1 MIRLTKKNFQASDL
15 LRNQMLQWNLL
26 YDLLTREFARCKLN
40 NNIHEIGYKV
50 ELVDKLYN
58 CHLRQDNR
66 KIVNALLNLDLDSE
80 FEKSDS
86 YSIINKIAE
95 IKLPKHKDE
104 GMYKRLGEVF
114 ASKYCHFHYP
124 HKFPITD
131 SYSKIALSKLFD
143 KKINYYDNN
152 YTQFIHDIND
162 LKNSIKFEITYAKID
177 TYLWLYGQ
185 WLEYKDKN
193 QCSHEFRYLIEC
205 EYELLEDLSPIS

>member
-1 MIRLTKKNFQASDL
+1 MIQITKKNIKAAYSL
-15 LRNQMLQWNLL
+15 KKKMLHWNLL
-26 YDLLTREFARCKLN
+26 YELLTREFTHCNLN

-58 CHLRQDNR
+58 CQLRQDNR
-66 KIVNALLNLDLDSE
+66 KVANALLNLNLDSK

-86 YSIINKIAE
+86 FLIVNKIAE
-95 IKLPKHKDE
+95 IKLPKYKEE
-104 GMYKRLGEVF
+104 GYYKRLGEVF

-124 HKFPITD
+124 HRFPITD
-131 SYSKIALSKLFD
+131 SYSRLASSTLFNN
-143 KKINYYDNN
+143 KMNYYDNN

-193 QCSHEFRYLIEC
+193 QCSHEFRHY
-205 EYELLEDLSPIS
+205 YNVP

>member
-1 MIRLTKKNFQASDL
+1 MIQLTKKNFQASDL

-86 YSIINKIAE
+86 YSIVNKIAE

>member
-1 MIRLTKKNFQASDL
+1 MHITKKNIEVSYF

-26 YDLLTREFARCKLN
+26 NDLLTREFTRCKLN

-50 ELVDKLYN
+50 KLVDKLYN

-66 KIVNALLNLDLDSE
+66 KVANALLNLDLDSE

-86 YSIINKIAE
+86 CSIVNKISE
-95 IKLPKHKDE
+95 IKLPKYKEE
-104 GMYKRLGEVF
+104 GKYKRLGEVF

-131 SYSKIALSKLFD
+131 SFSKIALSKLFD
-143 KKINYYDNN
+143 KKMKNYDKN
-152 YTQFIHDIND
+152 YTQFVYDINVF
-162 LKNSIKFEITYAKID
+162 KKKVEFEITYVQID

-185 WLEYKDKN
+185 WLEYKDKD
-193 QCSHEFRYLIEC
+193 QCSHEFRYLVEHD
-205 EYELLEDLSPIS
+205 YELLEQLSPLI

>member
-26 YDLLTREFARCKLN
+26 YDLLTREFTRCKLN

-58 CHLRQDNR
+58 CHLMQDNR
-66 KIVNALLNLDLDSE
+66 KVVNALLNLELDSE

-86 YSIINKIAE
+86 YSIVSKISE

-104 GMYKRLGEVF
+104 EKYKRLGEVF
-114 ASKYCHFHYP
+114 ASKYCHFHCP

-131 SYSKIALSKLFD
+131 SFSKIALSKLFD
-143 KKINYYDNN
+143 KKINYYNNN

-162 LKNSIKFEITYAKID
+162 LKKNNKFEVTYAQID

-185 WLEYKDKN
+185 WLKYKDKN
-193 QCSHEFRYLIEC
+193 QCSHEFRYLIEH
-205 EYELLEDLSPIS
+205 EYDLLEDLSPIS

>member
-193 QCSHEFRYLIEC
+193 QCSHEFRYLIEHQ
-205 EYELLEDLSPIS
+205 YDLLEDLSSIS

>member
-131 SYSKIALSKLFD
+131 SFSKIALSKLFD
-143 KKINYYDNN
+143 KKINYYNNN

-162 LKNSIKFEITYAKID
+162 LKKNNTFEITYAQID

>member
-1 MIRLTKKNFQASDL
+1 MIQLTKKNFQASDF

-26 YDLLTREFARCKLN
+26 YDLLTREFTRCNLN

-58 CHLRQDNR
+58 CHLRQDIR
-66 KIVNALLNLDLDSE
+66 KVANALLNLDLDSE

-86 YSIINKIAE
+86 YSIFNKIAE

-104 GMYKRLGEVF
+104 GYYKRLGEVF

-124 HKFPITD
+124 HRFPITD
-131 SYSKIALSKLFD
+131 SYSRLALSTLFNN
-143 KKINYYDNN
+143 KMNYYA
-152 YTQFIHDIND
+152 
-162 LKNSIKFEITYAKID
+162 YAQID

-185 WLEYKDKN
+185 WLEYEDKN
-193 QCSHEFRYLIEC
+193 QCSHEFRYLIEH